1 MSTRDAVALLA
12 GGVMIVSLL
21 GTTENTEAGASAA
34 SPLANTSGTG
44 PSLAPLTSH
53 ADKKDA
59 RALIGRLRV
68 KARGSSTGY
77 RRTNYG
83 GNWADSAPGVPYAGN
98 GCRTRDDLL
107 ARDGRDVVRAGCTVL
122 SLTLDDPYTGR
133 AIDWRVADADEIQ
146 VDHVVPLSYGW
157 RMAAKSWPESKRLD
171 FANDPLNLLPVDGRA
186 NEEKDGSGPAAWLPP
201 QRRIRCA
208 YVTRFAQ
215 VAVKYDVPVTR
226 TDKQTMLDQCR

>member
-21 GTTENTEAGASAA
+21 GTTNRTQAGTAT
-34 SPLANTSGTG
+34 SPLANTTGTG
-44 PSLAPLTSH
+44 TGLAPLTSQ
-53 ADKKDA
+53 ADKQDA
-59 RALIGRLRV
+59 RALISRLRV
-68 KARGSSTGY
+68 KDRGSSTGY
-77 RRTNYG
+77 QRTNYG

-122 SLTLDDPYTGR
+122 SLTLTDPYTGR
-133 AIDWRVADADEIQ
+133 DIHWRVSDADEIQ

-157 RMAAKSWPESKRLD
+157 RMAAKSWPKSKRLD

-215 VAVKYDVPVTR
+215 VAVKYNIPVTR
-226 TDKQTMLDQCR
+226 ADKQTMLDQCR